1 MKGDAEPCS
10 MRTKASSG
18 REAQS
23 KWRTPAAQ
31 TARKTRGSG
40 LHFTAYSTSP
50 GKAATKQRD
59 AAATVAGRKQTS
71 ASAGRSRA
79 TTALMIGRE
88 LRFAA
93 RSTRRAF
100 DIRTTS
106 PGKEATLGPV
116 VRVTKTG

>member
-1 MKGDAEPCS
+1 M
-10 MRTKASSG
+10 
-18 REAQS
+18 
-23 KWRTPAAQ
+23 
-31 TARKTRGSG
+31 
-40 LHFTAYSTSP
+40 
-50 GKAATKQRD
+50 
-59 AAATVAGRKQTS
+59 VAGRKQTS
-71 ASAGRSRA
+71 GSAGRSRA

-116 VRVTKTG
+116 VRVTREGECCRGAMRSGASLTREIKLACEDFASCAGPYPYPSRAPAH